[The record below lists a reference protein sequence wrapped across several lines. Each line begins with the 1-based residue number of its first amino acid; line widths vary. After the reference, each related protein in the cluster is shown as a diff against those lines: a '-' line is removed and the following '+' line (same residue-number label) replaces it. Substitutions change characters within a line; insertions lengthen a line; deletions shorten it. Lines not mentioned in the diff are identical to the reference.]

1 MKTLLYV
8 LSLLMPWPVR
18 RLILVKVFRYEI
30 DPTAKIGIGW
40 IRPAAL
46 RLGPGARIGH
56 LNVVK
61 GLNRLEMG
69 RNTIIGPL
77 NWISAF
83 PTGHERHFAHIKGR
97 ETTLTLDDEAAIT
110 SRHFIDCTCPVRIG
124 RFTTLAGYRTQILT
138 HSINL
143 QDGRQDAHPI
153 EIGEYCFVGTAC
165 TILGGAKLPSYSV
178 LGANSLLAKALAEEG
193 VLYAGVPARK
203 VKEIDRNGK
212 YFTRREGFVY

>member
-77 NWISAF
+77 N
-83 PTGHERHFAHIKGR
+83 
-97 ETTLTLDDEAAIT
+97 
-110 SRHFIDCTCPVRIG
+110 
-124 RFTTLAGYRTQILT
+124 
-138 HSINL
+138 
-143 QDGRQDAHPI
+143 
-153 EIGEYCFVGTAC
+153 
-165 TILGGAKLPSYSV
+165 
-178 LGANSLLAKALAEEG
+178 
-193 VLYAGVPARK
+193 
-203 VKEIDRNGK
+203 
-212 YFTRREGFVY
+212 